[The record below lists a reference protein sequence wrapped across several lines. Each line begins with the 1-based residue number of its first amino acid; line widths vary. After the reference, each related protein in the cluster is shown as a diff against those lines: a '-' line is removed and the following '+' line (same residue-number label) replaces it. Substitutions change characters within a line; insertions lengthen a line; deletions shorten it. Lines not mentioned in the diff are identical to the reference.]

1 MKTYWNDFLNLFF
14 PNLCKLCKIP
24 LIEGEKHICI
34 ACLIDLPRTGFSEE
48 YGVLP
53 ALQLAVPR
61 ESIGRT
67 VAFLVYEKGGKVQH
81 LVHSFKYYGNTKLA
95 FGLGRQAAVEW
106 LNAETD
112 FPEIDVIIPIPL
124 YKWRQRKR
132 GYNQSE
138 WIAKGINSVLNKEL
152 NTTAVQRLHHMES
165 QTHKI
170 FFERWLNVKDKFAVT
185 DEALLEKKHILLVD
199 DVITSGATMNACLE
213 VVKNIPGIKI
223 SIFSL
228 SIVK

>member
-1 MKTYWNDFLNLFF
+1 M
-14 PNLCKLCKIP
+14 P
-24 LIEGEKHICI
+24 LIEGEEHICLS
-34 ACLIDLPRTGFSEE
+34 CLIDLPRTDLSEE

-53 ALQLAVPR
+53 ALLLAVPR
-61 ESIGRT
+61 ESVGRT
-67 VAFLVYEKGGKVQH
+67 VAFLIYEKGGKVQH
-81 LVHSFKYYGNTKLA
+81 LIHSFKYYGNKRLA
-95 FGLGRQAAVEW
+95 FSLGRQAAVEW
-106 LNAETD
+106 LAAETI

-138 WIAKGINSVLNKEL
+138 WIAKGLNSVWRREV
-152 NTTAVQRLHHMES
+152 NTTAVQRIRGADS
-165 QTHKI
+165 QTHKTI
-170 FFERWLNVKDKFAVT
+170 FERWMNVKGKFVVA
-185 DEALLEKKHILLVD
+185 DEAFLENKHILLVD

-213 VVKNIPGIKI
+213 AIKNVAGIKI